1 VTSDTLERELAA
13 RLRDVGDFVPDVLE
27 PPVDLELRVARRRR
41 RSSRARRT
49 TAFAVAACVAFGVAV
64 VAVVA
69 RASSPSRVGVAA
81 SISRSDAMNLLSDT
95 VMLDARD
102 RYAVGLNANGRQI
115 ITVAASHSGKVVNA
129 QLTRDHKTLWYLS
142 VAGTP
147 GVDCGKLVRADIAT
161 GDSRIVGTAIA
172 FGISPDGSR
181 IALSGR
187 GACAPAPA
195 THLLVRDLISGR
207 VSSAPDTAAPT
218 VISWSPNGD
227 RLVART
233 DRSTAYDVPA
243 RLGRALAPRDMPIDG
258 PAAFG
263 VDGLYVLEAG
273 RLDRWSLSLTKRT
286 TVVANVG
293 PSASQVVPTAAGT
306 YVVARSEPG
315 GPADQLYV
323 VDHGALVH
331 VRDFRSFGTMTPVL
345 PAP

>member
-1 VTSDTLERELAA
+1 VTSDTLERELAV
-13 RLRDVGDFVPDVLE
+13 RLRDVGDFVPDVVE
-27 PPVDLELRVARRRR
+27 PPEDLELRVARRRR

-49 TAFAVAACVAFGVAV
+49 TALVAVACVAFGVAV
-64 VAVVA
+64 VAVA
-69 RASSPSRVGVAA
+69 RASTPSRVGVAT
-81 SISRSDAMNLLSDT
+81 STSRSDAMDLLSET

-115 ITVAASHSGKVVNA
+115 ITVAASHSGNVVSA

-207 VSSAPDTAAPT
+207 VSSAPDNAAPT
-218 VISWSPNGD
+218 AISWSAHGD

-258 PAAFG
+258 PAVFG

-273 RLDRWSLSLTKRT
+273 RLDRWNLSLTKRT
-286 TVVANVG
+286 TVVADVE
-293 PSASQVVPTAAGT
+293 PAASQVVPTAAGT

-315 GPADQLYV
+315 GPADALYV
-323 VDHGALVH
+323 VDRGALVA
-331 VRDFRSFGTMTPVL
+331 VRDFRSFGTMAPVL